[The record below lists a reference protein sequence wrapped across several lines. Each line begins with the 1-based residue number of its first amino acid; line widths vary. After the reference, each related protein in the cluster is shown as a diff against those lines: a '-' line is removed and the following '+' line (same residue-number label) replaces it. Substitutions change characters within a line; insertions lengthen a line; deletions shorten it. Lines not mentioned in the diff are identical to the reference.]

1 MVSPFRLRGVLLGSH
16 LDFAFDLR
24 VFNHVRLLGL
34 CGEVRV
40 IAQLADSKEVSDGD
54 KLPKREID
62 AVHVDGL
69 VVFTRCADVLDL
81 HDEETG
87 PVARPRSYQAFTGR
101 KNTVMVTVN
110 AVVPVVGAA
119 FTSTSIV
126 SLVVSVSGSAVT
138 AEARATPPV
147 WPTVDAAMK

>member
-1 MVSPFRLRGVLLGSH
+1 MLFFDRRKCHIGDRDELV
-16 LDFAFDLR
+16 FDLC

-34 CGEVRV
+34 CCEVRV
-40 IAQLADSKEVSDGD
+40 IAQLADSKEAGDGD
-54 KLPKREID
+54 ELPERKID
-62 AVHVDGL
+62 AVHVNRL

-87 PVARPRSYQAFTGR
+87 PVSRPRSYQAFTGR

-147 WPTVDAAMK
+147 

>member
-1 MVSPFRLRGVLLGSH
+1 MVSPFGLRGGLLGNH

-40 IAQLADSKEVSDGD
+40 VAQLADSKEVSDGD
-54 KLPKREID
+54 ELPKREID

-147 WPTVDAAMK
+147 CPTVDAAMK